1 MKERDTGGN
10 KYVLKK
16 GYRKYTVFQAEGS
29 FKVVKKSL
37 FMSQKEI
44 VLSIP

>member
-29 FKVVKKSL
+29 FKVVKKS
-37 FMSQKEI
+37 FNATWGCKSKK
-44 VLSIP
+44 